1 MSADEVMKKTPR
13 KVSAA
18 PSLGGVRVAARL
30 TTKPSQVKWGGAV
43 EEEVEV
49 DCLVDDKLL
58 VEDGGRLISADLGG
72 SRRISAGVDGARW
85 RSRHDG
91 EEGEGDV
98 VHRDDLR
105 VSEQGHA
112 RVDVLDLRDAR
123 RGEDQEAEVEGG
135 LAELPAPLSQRRQ
148 GEGGVRFSARLR
160 GAGACA
166 IPPQPPGGSQPAAR
180 RSA

>member
-72 SRRISAGVDGARW
+72 SRRISA
-85 RSRHDG
+85 
-91 EEGEGDV
+91 
-98 VHRDDLR
+98 DL
-105 VSEQGHA
+105 G
-112 RVDVLDLRDAR
+112 
-123 RGEDQEAEVEGG
+123 RGGRCSVEV
-135 LAELPAPLSQRRQ
+135 AP
-148 GEGGVRFSARLR
+148 
-160 GAGACA
+160 
-166 IPPQPPGGSQPAAR
+166 
-180 RSA
+180 

>member
-1 MSADEVMKKTPR
+1 M
-13 KVSAA
+13 
-18 PSLGGVRVAARL
+18 
-30 TTKPSQVKWGGAV
+30 KWGGAV

-91 EEGEGDV
+91 EEGEGHV

-105 VSEQGHA
+105 VSEQGYRA
-112 RVDVLDLRDAR
+112 MPALMYLTCATPV
-123 RGEDQEAEVEGG
+123 EA
-135 LAELPAPLSQRRQ
+135 STKRQR
-148 GEGGVRFSARLR
+148 
-160 GAGACA
+160 
-166 IPPQPPGGSQPAAR
+166 
-180 RSA
+180 

>member
-58 VEDGGRLISADLGG
+58 VEDGGRLISADLW
-72 SRRISAGVDGARW
+72 RISADLGRGGRW
-85 RSRHDG
+85 T
-91 EEGEGDV
+91 V
-98 VHRDDLR
+98 
-105 VSEQGHA
+105 
-112 RVDVLDLRDAR
+112 
-123 RGEDQEAEVEGG
+123 EV
-135 LAELPAPLSQRRQ
+135 AP
-148 GEGGVRFSARLR
+148 
-160 GAGACA
+160 
-166 IPPQPPGGSQPAAR
+166 
-180 RSA
+180 